1 MRWFASCYAKP
12 LWWRLGVGVAAA
24 LLGAV
29 LRLAFVGLLENR
41 LVYVTFYPAVE
52 VAALLGGIA
61 SGGVTTVI
69 CALLAHRWVTP
80 IANLGDWLGL
90 AIFLTTATVISC
102 ITEALHRTWIRLS
115 NAKTRAAYQFLVYPK
130 GAFILHMIRMMMF
143 NQGGKGD
150 ARFQTM
156 MKDFVETNFNRD
168 VSTEDFKRAV
178 EKHMGS
184 NMDWFFNEWVYGTEM
199 PSYRFEYQLGDGGT
213 TLSGKIAQTF
223 EDQSIGMASRRNQ
236 CRQCL

>member
-90 AIFLTTATVISC
+90 AIFLTMARRMRYSALYRPSPVGAKATLKAACMVGRSSGM
-102 ITEALHRTWIRLS
+102 TVEKTTSGLTNLS
-115 NAKTRAAYQFLVYPK
+115 GAYPK
-130 GAFILHMIRMMMF
+130 ISR
-143 NQGGKGD
+143 NSWD
-150 ARFQTM
+150 ASVMLAGT
-156 MKDFVETNFNRD
+156 
-168 VSTEDFKRAV
+168 STSHVPTAA
-178 EKHMGS
+178 
-184 NMDWFFNEWVYGTEM
+184 TE
-199 PSYRFEYQLGDGGT
+199 
-213 TLSGKIAQTF
+213 I
-223 EDQSIGMASRRNQ
+223 ASRR
-236 CRQCL
+236 RSFIIRS